1 MQRGTEHIVCSHKC
15 IEFKLLTKLSHVI
28 VHTAHSPSCIYSRCV
43 CLFSLR
49 IDEIMVLLLKRLHF
63 MKNKI
68 HVISFCPEPVFF
80 HARTFVVLPF
90 CSAKFLSF
98 LFLTMYYYWHVH
110 FIIRKMW
117 TLHVMWSERLP
128 SCNPVHYDT
137 MFITQYHSI
146 LNGKLFH
153 RTVISIP
160 LTWIMSID
168 CLWSRFASSRLE
180 FNDCLYVYIKWYE
193 LLLGGFH
200 FNFRHIVPVR
210 PNIFFHLKRKGSWC

>member
-117 TLHVMWSERLP
+117 TLHVMWGDTKWKAAIMHSSSLWY
-128 SCNPVHYDT
+128 NVHHT
-137 MFITQYHSI
+137 
-146 LNGKLFH
+146 
-153 RTVISIP
+153 IS
-160 LTWIMSID
+160 
-168 CLWSRFASSRLE
+168 
-180 FNDCLYVYIKWYE
+180 
-193 LLLGGFH
+193 FH
-200 FNFRHIVPVR
+200 FEWEIIL
-210 PNIFFHLKRKGSWC
+210 PNSDINSFDLNYEHWLSLEPFCVVTTRI

>member
-1 MQRGTEHIVCSHKC
+1 MYV
-15 IEFKLLTKLSHVI
+15 
-28 VHTAHSPSCIYSRCV
+28 YSRCV

-117 TLHVMWSERLP
+117 TLHVMWS
-128 SCNPVHYDT
+128 DT
-137 MFITQYHSI
+137 KWKAAIMHSSSLWYNDSSHNIIPFWMGNYFTEQWYQFLWLELWALIVFGVVLRRHDSNLMIVYMFILSDM
-146 LNGKLFH
+146 NCFS
-153 RTVISIP
+153 VDFISIFDTLFP
-160 LTWIMSID
+160 FDRIYFSI
-168 CLWSRFASSRLE
+168 
-180 FNDCLYVYIKWYE
+180 
-193 LLLGGFH
+193 
-200 FNFRHIVPVR
+200 
-210 PNIFFHLKRKGSWC
+210 